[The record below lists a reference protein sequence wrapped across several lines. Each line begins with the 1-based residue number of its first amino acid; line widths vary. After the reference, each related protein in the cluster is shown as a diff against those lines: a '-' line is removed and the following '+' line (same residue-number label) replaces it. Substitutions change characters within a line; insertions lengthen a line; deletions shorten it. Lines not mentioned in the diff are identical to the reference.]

1 VAGGGG
7 SRHSCLGGRRL
18 PHRLG
23 GSQRL
28 GWDQGDLGVQTRAP
42 FAAAGDDRRLGAEG
56 WAPVAGGWCCG
67 QGARDARLRH
77 RWEEQP
83 NGSGGLAYLGHGL
96 VLGRGL
102 GQERIATYG
111 GALWVAILVAKIQIE
126 ANPLAVVGTLG
137 CRHPH
142 LVQPPLKGGP
152 YLWGTARMA
161 TLLAHTAHPR
171 AGVPKRRAS
180 PRRRQP
186 ESLINRGL
194 YNTTLEE

>member
-1 VAGGGG
+1 MCARQGSSPQEWGRGPVLVAGGGG
-7 SRHSCLGGRRL
+7 SRHSWLGGRRP

-23 GSQRL
+23 GPQRL
-28 GWDQGDLGVQTRAP
+28 GWDQGDLGVQRRTP

-56 WAPVAGGWCCG
+56 CAPVAGGCCCG
-67 QGARDARLRH
+67 QGARGARLRH

-96 VLGRGL
+96 VLGREL
-102 GQERIATYG
+102 GQERIATCG
-111 GALWVAILVAKIQIE
+111 GAWWVAILVAKIQIE

-152 YLWGTARMA
+152 YLWGDRSHGNAFSSYRPPSGGGSEA
-161 TLLAHTAHPR
+161 
-171 AGVPKRRAS
+171 
-180 PRRRQP
+180 
-186 ESLINRGL
+186 
-194 YNTTLEE
+194 